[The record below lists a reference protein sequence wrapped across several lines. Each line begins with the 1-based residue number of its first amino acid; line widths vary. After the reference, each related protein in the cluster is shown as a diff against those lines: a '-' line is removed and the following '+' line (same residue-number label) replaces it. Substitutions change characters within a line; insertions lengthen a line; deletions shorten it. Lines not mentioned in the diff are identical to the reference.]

1 MTAAL
6 LKDQLDEPL
15 LHRLAHAVAAQH
27 ARFHPG
33 SFLQQVLTPSYVNL
47 ALKQRIDHVATVLWQ
62 QIDLPLADCCA
73 RLKPVS
79 EQITGLP
86 GLIFPELVA
95 KFGLDDFAVAMD
107 ALAHFTCGSTA
118 EFAIRPFIERYP
130 QLTLQQLALWTQSDN
145 HHHRRLASEGCR
157 PRLPWGRALPAYK
170 QDPTPL
176 LPILTALK
184 SDRSEYVRRSVA
196 NNLNDISKD
205 HPALV
210 LALAQQW
217 LGQSTDTDRMLRH
230 ALRGLLK
237 SRDAR
242 ALALFDCQPRQLT
255 ACLQLPV
262 RHIHYGDVLHFSA
275 SLQLSDG
282 PAPLRVEYAIDFFG
296 KNGQARH
303 KVFQWLN
310 KTAGPGVFNCQK
322 SYRFADLTTRQHY
335 AGPHRIHLVVN
346 GSIVASADFELIRH
360 NS

>member
-6 LKDQLDEPL
+6 LKDLLDEPL
-15 LHRLAHAVAAQH
+15 LNRLANAVAAQH
-27 ARFHPG
+27 SLFSPTC
-33 SFLQQVLTPSYVNL
+33 FLQQVLIPSYADL
-47 ALKQRIDHVATVLWQ
+47 ALKQRISHVATVLWQ
-62 QIDLPLADCCA
+62 QMDLPLKDCCA

-86 GLIFPELVA
+86 GLVFPELVA

-130 QLTLQQLALWTQSDN
+130 QQTLQQLQQWTLSNN

-157 PRLPWGRALPAYK
+157 PRLPWGNALPVFK

-184 SDRSEYVRRSVA
+184 ADHSEYVRRSVA

-205 HPALV
+205 HPDLV

-217 LGQSTDTDRMLRH
+217 RGQTANTDRILRH

-242 ALALFDCQPRQLT
+242 ALALFDCQPRQLQ
-255 ACLQLPV
+255 ASLALHNRQIRYGELLQ
-262 RHIHYGDVLHFSA
+262 FSA
-275 SLQLSDG
+275 QLQLSDG
-282 PAPLRVEYAIDFFG
+282 PAPLRVEYAIDFAG
-296 KNGQARH
+296 KNGQHRH

-322 SYRFADLTTRQHY
+322 SYRFTDLTTRKHY
-335 AGPHRIHLVVN
+335 AGAHRIHLVVN
-346 GSIVASADFELIRH
+346 GNIVASADFELIRH

>member
-1 MTAAL
+1 MAAVL
-6 LKDQLDEPL
+6 LKDLLDEPL
-15 LHRLAHAVAAQH
+15 LQRLAAAVAAEH
-27 ARFHPG
+27 ALFEPDN
-33 SFLQQVLTPSYVNL
+33 FLQQVLTPAYPAL
-47 ALKQRIDHVATVLWQ
+47 ALKQRISHVAATLWHCL
-62 QIDLPLADCCA
+62 DLPLAQCCH

-130 QLTLQQLALWTQSDN
+130 QQALQQLQQWTRSGN

-157 PRLPWGRALPAYK
+157 PRLPWGNALPQFK
-170 QDPTPL
+170 KDPTPL

-184 SDRSEYVRRSVA
+184 ADSSEYVRRSVA

-205 HPALV
+205 HPQLV
-210 LALAQQW
+210 LGIAQQW
-217 LGQSTDTDRMLRH
+217 LGQSADTDRIVRH

-242 ALALFDCQPRQLT
+242 ALALFDCQPRQLS
-255 ACLQLPV
+255 ADLQLHNRVV
-262 RHIHYGDVLHFSA
+262 RYGEVLQFA
-275 SLQLSDG
+275 AQLQLSDG
-282 PAPLRVEYAIDFFG
+282 PAPLRVEYAIDFTG
-296 KNGQARH
+296 KNGQPRH

-310 KTAGPGVFNCQK
+310 KTAGPGVLHCQK
-322 SYRFADLTTRQHY
+322 SYRFTDLTTRQHY
-335 AGPHRIHLVVN
+335 AGVHRLHLVVN
-346 GSIVASADFELIRH
+346 GTIVASADFELIRH